1 MRLVARWWWVLWKDS
16 PVFLA
21 QIVVLSMGSAVL
33 LTAFPWLWQY
43 AIERLEQPPEEL
55 VEVAVWMGAAAAGQ
69 WALYLVLQGSR
80 TVMNATIQW
89 RARQR
94 VFDHLTELDPS
105 FFRRWRTG
113 DLVTRLYDDAGE
125 KISWFLC
132 SGVFRA
138 FEALLIVAVCLTAM
152 LWLDWRLTL
161 WVAAPLPVLIALQ
174 ALAQTELG
182 RRYLEVQ
189 QSISTINDELATTFE
204 GIRVV
209 QATGLGPTVA
219 ASFASRAAVQRD
231 AEVRVARIQQGV
243 FLLYGFGWQ
252 LAMVSLL
259 WFGGQ
264 AVMEG
269 TVTLGQFVTFEGLV
283 MTLVWPMFDF
293 GMFVSKVMQARVALV
308 RLQELMDEQAPV
320 GRWGEGQ
327 LADASLVA
335 SAVEVI
341 AEDGARLL
349 MDFDIE
355 LAPGER
361 VAIVGEVGSGK
372 TTAMAVLAGMR
383 QPASGEVRLG
393 GSPRHGLDRVQA
405 REAVALVPQDPV
417 IPSTTLRDTILLGRE
432 VEEEVFERALQ
443 VSRLAQDLP
452 ALPEGLDT
460 RVGERGVTLSGGQQ
474 QRVAIAR
481 ALVGGPRILLLDD
494 ATAALDA
501 DTEDAFW
508 TKLAEELPGMTTVVV
523 THRLATIEQVDRV
536 LVLEGGR
543 VTQRGPHREII
554 GVDGPY
560 RRIYGRIEAAARLA

>member
-1 MRLVARWWWVLWKDS
+1 MRLVFRWWWLLWKDS
-16 PVFLA
+16 PIFLA
-21 QIVVLSMGSAVL
+21 QIVLLSVGSAVL

-43 AIERLEQPPEEL
+43 AIERLDQPPEAL
-55 VEVAVWMGAAAAGQ
+55 REVAGWMVAAAVGQ
-69 WALYLVLQGSR
+69 WLLYMVLQGSR
-80 TVMNATIQW
+80 SVMNATIQW

-113 DLVTRLYDDAGE
+113 DLVTRLYDDAGD

-138 FEALLIVAVCLTAM
+138 FEALLIVVSSLSAM

-174 ALAQTELG
+174 AVAQTELG
-182 RRYLEVQ
+182 RRYLAVQ
-189 QSISTINDELATTFE
+189 RSISAINDQLATTFE

-209 QATGLGPTVA
+209 QATGLAPTVA
-219 ASFASRAAVQRD
+219 EGFAERAAVQRD
-231 AEVRVARIQQGV
+231 AEVHVARIQQGV

-259 WFGGQ
+259 LAGGE
-264 AVMEG
+264 AVIEG
-269 TVTLGQFVTFEGLV
+269 SVTLGQFVTFEGLV

-293 GMFVSKVMQARVALV
+293 GMFVSKVMQARVALD
-308 RLQELMDEQAPV
+308 RLQELMDEPV
-320 GRWGEGQ
+320 PEDRWGTGSPD
-327 LADASLVA
+327 DASLSARGVA
-335 SAVEVI
+335 VR
-341 AEDGARLL
+341 AEDGATLIEDL
-349 MDFDIE
+349 DLE

-361 VAIVGEVGSGK
+361 IAIVGEVGSGK
-372 TTAMAVLAGMR
+372 STAMALLAGMR
-383 QPASGEVRLG
+383 QPTAGSLLLG
-393 GSPRHGLDRVQA
+393 GHPRSQLDRATA
-405 REAVALVPQDPV
+405 RRAVALVPQDPV
-417 IPSTTLRDTILLGRE
+417 LPSTSLRETILLGRE
-432 VEEEVFERALQ
+432 VDEAVFERALT

-452 ALPEGLDT
+452 ALPQGLET

-481 ALVGGPRILLLDD
+481 ALVGDPAILLLDD

-501 DTEDAFW
+501 DTEAAFW
-508 TKLAEELPGMTTVVV
+508 EALDRSLPHVSTVVV
-523 THRLATIEQVDRV
+523 THRLATIEQADRI

-543 VTQRGPHREII
+543 VVQRGRHAELIAAE
-554 GVDGPY
+554 GPY
-560 RRIYGRIEAAARLA
+560 QRIYGRIEAKARLA